1 MTASRLVVDTNVI
14 GYIFKGDT
22 RGPHYERLIQGH
34 QTVISFQTMAE
45 LEEWLNNDNW
55 GQKRRERLRNYLGQY
70 TLIHSDERMGRI
82 WGAVRHACQKA
93 GRRIDPAD
101 AWIAATALALRCPLV
116 THNAADFAGVPN
128 LKLITEQ
135 AP

>member
-1 MTASRLVVDTNVI
+1 MTAGRLVVDTNVI
-14 GYIFKGDT
+14 SYIFKGDT

-34 QTVISFQTMAE
+34 QTILPFQVVAE
-45 LEEWLNNDNW
+45 LEEWMLNDRW
-55 GQKRRERLRNYLGQY
+55 SEPRRERLRNYLHQY
-70 TLIHSDERMGRI
+70 VVIESDERMGRI

-128 LKLITEQ
+128 LKIITEQ
-135 AP
+135 DQ

>member
-14 GYIFKGDT
+14 SYIFKGHT
-22 RGPHYERLIQGH
+22 LGPAYDRVLQGH
-34 QTVISFQTMAE
+34 QTIVPFQVIAE
-45 LEEWLNNDNW
+45 LEEWMLNDRW
-55 GQKRRERLRNYLGQY
+55 GEPRRERLRNYLRQY
-70 TLIHSDERMGRI
+70 VVLESDERIGQL

-128 LKLITEQ
+128 LKIITEQ
-135 AP
+135 DQ